1 MRIISGQLKGRKLF
15 HPKDKKTRPLKDLV
29 KESIFNIIHH
39 SKKFNLKLESSNIL
53 DLFSGVGSFGIEALS
68 RGASSV
74 TFVENYSNVYEI
86 LIKNIK
92 LNKLENKSVII
103 NKNILNELNFKKIKQ
118 SFEIIFLDPPYK
130 EEISSVISKI
140 YESKILK
147 KDGVLIM
154 HRHSNQ
160 NDFFLKELK
169 IIEEKKYGL
178 SKIIFGI
185 FI

>member
-68 RGASSV
+68 RGANSV

-130 EEISSVISKI
+130 EELSSVISKI

-154 HRHSNQ
+154 HRHSSQ
-160 NDFFLKELK
+160 NDFFLKEFK